1 VGGCVI
7 QQNPPPA
14 YLPWASKGQHP
25 TFYSP
30 NQNPIWRGVWW
41 NVTRL
46 SELSLGEKGKI
57 K

>member
-1 VGGCVI
+1 MGGCVI